1 MSSLYSGFTS
11 HMMSTNSPSILRIAN
26 LSSGILACRY
36 APGTSNIAVS
46 RSSYAL
52 MRSIPMS
59 ASKDRVGDD
68 ASSRGTYFL
77 CELPSAHVRPFIVP
91 QRLSLI
97 RFTALSALC
106 FCSGWSDSGFSL
118 PSTFKSSSCLY
129 SLNIAAT
136 ALAPYSLIPLLAV
149 I

>member
-1 MSSLYSGFTS
+1 MS
-11 HMMSTNSPSILRIAN
+11 MNSPSILRIAN

-46 RSSYAL
+46 RSSCAL
-52 MRSIPMS
+52 TRSIHMS
-59 ASKDRVGDD
+59 ASKDRVGGD
-68 ASSRGTYFL
+68 ASSHGTKKN
-77 CELPSAHVRPFIVP
+77 AHVRPFILP
-91 QRLSLI
+91 QRLSLMS
-97 RFTALSALC
+97 FTALSALR
-106 FCSGWSDSGFSL
+106 FWSCWSNSGFSL

>member
-1 MSSLYSGFTS
+1 M
-11 HMMSTNSPSILRIAN
+11 
-26 LSSGILACRY
+26 
-36 APGTSNIAVS
+36 GTSNIAVS
-46 RSSYAL
+46 HSSYAL
-52 MRSIPMS
+52 MRSIPTS
-59 ASKDRVGDD
+59 GASKDRVGDD

-77 CELPSAHVRPFIVP
+77 CELPSAAHVRPFILP
-91 QRLSLI
+91 QRVSLM

-106 FCSGWSDSGFSL
+106 FWSCWSDYGFSL